1 MGGISNQ
8 EVLIRL
14 LLAVL
19 AGGIVGYQRE
29 KHERPAG
36 LRTHILVSLGSVVAM
51 LVSAYGFKGQGF
63 ADPTR
68 IASQVVVGVGFL
80 GAGTIIRQGSLVIGL
95 TTAASL
101 WTVAMA
107 GLAFGL
113 GWYSVGI
120 FAIFLVFLVLSLFKK
135 IEERYWKKPS
145 IRLEIT
151 ASQPI
156 KKLSDRIM
164 GLDFIIEKFEQKT
177 EEGRYSYLILV
188 EGKPHINLAEVVQ
201 DLGSIKGVK
210 KVSWSREL

>member
-1 MGGISNQ
+1 MSGVSNQ

-19 AGGIVGYQRE
+19 AGGVIGYQRE

-36 LRTHILVSLGSVVAM
+36 LRTHVLVALGSTVAM
-51 LVSAYGFKGQGF
+51 LVSVYGFTGKDL

-113 GWYSVGI
+113 GWYSVGALATLI
-120 FAIFLVFLVLSLFKK
+120 VFLVLSLFKK
-135 IEERYWKKPS
+135 IEEKYWKKHL
-145 IRLEIT
+145 IQLEIV
-151 ASQPI
+151 ASKPI
-156 KKLSDRIM
+156 K
-164 GLDFIIEKFEQKT
+164 GLIDKAEIKDLAIEKFEQIT
-177 EEGRYSYLILV
+177 EKGKYVYLIL
-188 EGKPHINLAEVVQ
+188 AESKSSLKLTDLIQ
-201 DLGSIKGVK
+201 DLSSIQGVK
-210 KVSWSREL
+210 KVSWTRES